1 MSTTNYGVCVRGGGY
16 ETIESDYYGV
26 LTDIV
31 ELEYTGWPTK
41 KLVLFKCEW
50 FDPTPNQGTKIDKN
64 YGIVEVKESKRYK
77 NYNPFIFAQQAEQV
91 YYTKYPEGQQGW
103 LSVMKI
109 KARSIIQALDTKKQ
123 EVDDPYQE
131 DEITA
136 IPLVVTN
143 DDLQQSLVD
152 EAGPIEKVE
161 IMSLNQHDLEEVDE
175 DVELTTEEDDD
186 DNDDEEEDAEE
197 EETFFE

>member
-26 LTDIV
+26 LIDIV

-77 NYNPFIFAQQAEQV
+77 NYDPFIFAQQAEQV

-152 EAGPIEKVE
+152 EAGPIEEVE
-161 IMSLNQHDLEEVDE
+161 RMSLNQHDLEEVDE

-186 DNDDEEEDAEE
+186 DNDDEEEDEEE